1 MRMDVHFEAGLRE
14 KLQKLARDF
23 GDDADQATARLA
35 VSVARELAIL
45 APPRGKDKKTIIA
58 AIVTQAW
65 RVVIVIQSKFY
76 THLMKSKRPRINMG
90 KGGWQPVSH
99 SQFTK
104 SDKQLYDHIE
114 SHRDGKGHVREYKNR
129 QLSMQL
135 ITTRPAMNKVIT
147 RRRKLAG
154 VLKGGFLGAGMAAA
168 RYQKGADRVA
178 IGKNFISWA
187 QKHRNMGSAKRPK
200 RGQIELRNN
209 ARHASKLMDV
219 LVVDL
224 AEDRAWKNTV
234 GWYKK
239 AIKAREKGGTQ

>member
-154 VLKGGFLGAGMAAA
+154 AAHPVFNHV
-168 RYQKGADRVA
+168 RLERERESGTPGRR
-178 IGKNFISWA
+178 FPEPR
-187 QKHRNMGSAKRPK
+187 RNRSAERTKESR
-200 RGQIELRNN
+200 R
-209 ARHASKLMDV
+209 
-219 LVVDL
+219 LVS
-224 AEDRAWKNTV
+224 RS
-234 GWYKK
+234 
-239 AIKAREKGGTQ
+239 QF